1 MWCFALC
8 DSRGQLSVI
17 FTSVEIIFVIVIII
31 LCVKIIIYRLSG
43 IYWTLVLFITD
54 LVRKVSVAHVARVAC
69 AAVCGGDTYGSGY
82 MTGTSHILR
91 RHIRAPLLGDCV
103 EEIRS
108 GLAELG

>member
-43 IYWTLVLFITD
+43 IYWTLVLFIMD
-54 LVRKVSVAHVARVAC
+54 LVRRVSVARVAC
-69 AAVCGGDTYGSGY
+69 AAVCGGDTYGYGY

-103 EEIRS
+103 KEIRS
-108 GLAELG
+108 GPAELG